1 MLWEEPEEAL
11 IMVRMRAIVRRYRV
25 LIGLLSLAGFAAGA
39 GVAAMQAPVY
49 HATATVYVSSTA
61 VTSTSGPEG
70 GTTYVGEVTR
80 SYVDLATS
88 PSLLHAVIQ
97 QLGLHTTD
105 AALAAQV
112 RAGADDGTVLI
123 RVGVDDVSPERAAA
137 IANAVVAGLGVAGQ
151 QLTPSGERAV
161 TITPLESALVP
172 TEPVQQGA
180 AVALALG
187 TLAGL
192 LAAAVVVAIRR

>member
-1 MLWEEPEEAL
+1 
-11 IMVRMRAIVRRYRV
+11 MVRMRAVVRRYRL

-49 HATATVYVSSTA
+49 HASATVFVSSRA
-61 VTSTSGPEG
+61 VTSTSDLEG
-70 GTTYVGEVTR
+70 GTTYVGELTR
-80 SYVDLATS
+80 SYADLATS

-97 QLGLHTTD
+97 QLGLRTTD

-112 RAGADDGTVLI
+112 RAYADDGTVRI

-172 TEPVQQGA
+172 TEPVQQGT

-192 LAAAVVVAIRR
+192 LAAAVVVSIRR